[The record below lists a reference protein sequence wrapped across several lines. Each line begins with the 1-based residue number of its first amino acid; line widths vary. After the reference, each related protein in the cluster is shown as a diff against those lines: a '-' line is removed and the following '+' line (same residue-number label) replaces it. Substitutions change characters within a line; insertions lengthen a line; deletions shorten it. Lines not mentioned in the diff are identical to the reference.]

1 MNQALA
7 NRGFECERLITTTI
21 GETHRIAFNA
31 QTNAGDDALKCAKY
45 NLHFMTLRRMEFAI
59 PLLLTACLFAQS
71 DRAANAGTGDAQA
84 QNTSSQSAP
93 KTDASSSSVSG
104 ESAPNSGDSTKV
116 EPVKIQKAVYPAA
129 AAAKK
134 IQGQVW
140 LKVYIS
146 EAGDVKQ
153 VEIISG
159 DPLLAKA
166 AMDAAKKWK
175 FKPFIRNGKPVE
187 ISTRV
192 PFDFAFGDQV
202 SDLPTPVAP
211 ESNSAKRVE
220 VTQGVSQG
228 WLVHKVAPIYP
239 DGARANRVQGT
250 VRLRA
255 VIGTDGR
262 IHELNPIS
270 GPKELVGAAVG
281 AVQQWRYRPYVM
293 NNEPTE
299 VQTEI
304 TVIFQL
310 SSR

>member
-1 MNQALA
+1 
-7 NRGFECERLITTTI
+7 
-21 GETHRIAFNA
+21 
-31 QTNAGDDALKCAKY
+31 
-45 NLHFMTLRRMEFAI
+45 MEFAI
-59 PLLLTACLFAQS
+59 PLLLTACLSAQS
-71 DRAANAGTGDAQA
+71 DSAAKAGTSDAQA
-84 QNTSSQSAP
+84 QNASSQSAP

-104 ESAPNSGDSTKV
+104 DAAPNSGDSTKV
-116 EPVKIQKAVYPAA
+116 EPVKIQKAVYPAVA
-129 AAAKK
+129 FAKK

-166 AMDAAKKWK
+166 AIDAAKKWK

-202 SDLPTPVAP
+202 SNLPTPVVP
-211 ESNSAKRVE
+211 ESNPAKRVE
-220 VTQGVSQG
+220 VTPGVSQG
-228 WLVHKVAPIYP
+228 WLVHKVAPVYP
-239 DGARANRVQGT
+239 DDARAKGVQGT

-262 IHELNPIS
+262 IHELTPIS

-304 TVIFQL
+304 TVIFQMM
-310 SSR
+310 RPP